1 VETEIAPSSYKL
13 IVTIVNKGKSGK
25 VLDVSHGAGAVGGT
39 VLFGHGSAVRLL
51 LGISIDPEKEIVF
64 IIVEEEKAKKV
75 LDAIVKELQ
84 LDRPHRGIAFIL
96 SIDRVEGLGEYD

>member
-1 VETEIAPSSYKL
+1 METETVGYKL

-25 VLDVSHGAGAVGGT
+25 VLDVAHGAGAVGGT

-64 IIVEEEKAKKV
+64 IITEAEKAQRI

-84 LDRPHRGIAFIL
+84 LDRPHKGIAFII